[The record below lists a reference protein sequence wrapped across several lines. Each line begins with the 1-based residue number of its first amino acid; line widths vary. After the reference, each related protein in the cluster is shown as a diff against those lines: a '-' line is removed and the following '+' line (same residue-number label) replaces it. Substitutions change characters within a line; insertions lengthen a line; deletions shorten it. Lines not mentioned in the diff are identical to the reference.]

1 MKNFVIIMTIL
12 IAMNLSKT
20 QAQTVNMLPDT
31 GNVGVGTTSPS
42 TKLEVVGNTKL
53 GGRLE
58 IDSNVIVKDS
68 VTINKRL
75 TVDQD
80 VLIKGQSVFLGD
92 GKFKSDLRV
101 LGTARMK
108 EKLVVDSTANFNDK
122 IVVDGLGRFNGDL
135 KLNGDFIFGDNKRI
149 KYFPP
154 SGGNP
159 EVITFGGN
167 PPTLP
172 EDGFCVFPLP
182 TTTTINQFQGMIQ
195 AYGDYGSFTNVMS
208 MGFDGANGIIDM
220 AGKNSLGSSRLLI
233 NYYCGKDIFMNT
245 GANGGNVTMTSSE
258 LGKVG
263 IGLDNPLTKLDVKG
277 DLMVRINPTQNTK
290 ALSIFD
296 EVSSKDVFRVMS
308 TGHIYATEVTVK
320 LTPFP
325 DYVFAKDYNLSTI
338 TELGD
343 YINKNNRLPNMP
355 TATEVEKNGIGVG
368 ELQTKLVEKI
378 EELTLYILELNKR
391 IEELEKK

>member
-1 MKNFVIIMTIL
+1 
-12 IAMNLSKT
+12 MNLSKT
-20 QAQTVNMLPDT
+20 QAQTVNILSDT
-31 GNVGVGTTSPS
+31 GNVGVGTISPS

-80 VLIKGQSVFLGD
+80 VLIKGQSVFIGD

-108 EKLVVDSTANFNDK
+108 EKLVVDSTANFKDK
-122 IVVDGLGRFNGDL
+122 IVVDGLGRFNGDI
-135 KLNGDFIFGDNKRI
+135 KLTGDFIFGNNKRI
-149 KYFPP
+149 TYLPP
-154 SGGNP
+154 SNGNP
-159 EVITFGGN
+159 EVIGFGGN
-167 PPTLP
+167 PDDTLP
-172 EDGFCVFPLP
+172 TNPCLFPAVS
-182 TTTTINQFQGMIQ
+182 TINRFQGMIQ
-195 AYGDYGSFTNVMS
+195 AYGLSSLNGATTTNIMS

-220 AGKNSLGSSRLLI
+220 AGTSTGNAPRLLI
-233 NYYCGKDIFMNT
+233 NYYCGKDVFINT
-245 GANGGNVTMTSSE
+245 GINGGNVIMTSSE

-263 IGLDNPLTKLDVKG
+263 IGIDNPTTKLDIKG
-277 DLMVRINPTQNTK
+277 DLKVRINATQNTK
-290 ALSIFD
+290 ALTVFD

-343 YINKNNRLPNMP
+343 YINKNKRLPNMP